1 MLHSFDEMPDSS
13 RMWIYQADRPF
24 TTDELLLIEQEARNF
39 VNSWAAHGQNLK
51 AAYKIEH
58 NQFILLAVDES
69 YHMASGCSI
78 DDSVGFIRNIEQKLG
93 VELLNRSNVALYK
106 NGNVVVQ
113 PLKSIKSSIEAGE
126 IDRET
131 LVFNGFINN
140 LKDFRNSWT
149 QPAEE
154 SWMSKYFV

>member
-24 TTDELLLIEQEARNF
+24 TTDEVLLVEQEARNF
-39 VNSWAAHGQNLK
+39 VNSWAAHDQSLR
-51 AAYKIEH
+51 AAYWIEH
-58 NQFILLAVDES
+58 NQFILLAVDEN
-69 YHMASGCSI
+69 YHPASGCSI
-78 DDSVGFIRNIEQKLG
+78 DDSVRFIRNIEQKTG

-106 NGNVVVQ
+106 DGKVEIQ
-113 PLKSIKSSIEAGE
+113 PLKAIKSSIEKGE

-154 SWMSKYFV
+154 SWMSKYFA

>member
-1 MLHSFDEMPDSS
+1 MPDSS

-24 TTDELLLIEQEARNF
+24 TTDELILIEQEARNF
-39 VNSWAAHGQNLK
+39 VNSWAAHGQSLK

-58 NQFILLAVDES
+58 NQFIVLAVDET
-69 YHMASGCSI
+69 YHPASGCSI

-93 VELLNRSNVALYK
+93 VELLNRSNVAFYRD
-106 NGNVVVQ
+106 GEVEVQ
-113 PLKSIKSSIEAGE
+113 PLKAIKSSIEKGV

-131 LVFNGFINN
+131 LVFNGFIDN

-154 SWMSKYFV
+154 SWMSKYFH

>member
-24 TTDELLLIEQEARNF
+24 TTDELLLVEQEARNF
-39 VNSWAAHGQNLK
+39 VNSWAAHGQSLR
-51 AAYKIEH
+51 ATYRIEH
-58 NQFILLAVDES
+58 NQFILLAVDEN
-69 YHMASGCSI
+69 YHPASGCSI
-78 DDSVGFIRNIEQKLG
+78 DDSVRFIRNIEQKTG

-106 NGNVVVQ
+106 DGKVEIQ
-113 PLKSIKSSIEAGE
+113 PLKAIKSSIEKGE

>member
-24 TTDELLLIEQEARNF
+24 TTDEVLLVEQEARNF
-39 VNSWAAHGQNLK
+39 VNSWAAHGQSLR
-51 AAYKIEH
+51 AAYWIEH
-58 NQFILLAVDES
+58 NQFILLAVDEN
-69 YHMASGCSI
+69 YHPASGCSI
-78 DDSVGFIRNIEQKLG
+78 DDSVRFIRNIEQKTG

-106 NGNVVVQ
+106 DGKVEIQ
-113 PLKSIKSSIEAGE
+113 PLKAIKSSIEKGE

-154 SWMSKYFV
+154 SWMSKYFA